1 MALQPRRAR
10 DNRAA
15 RSHADG
21 ADDTDADAD
30 AAALRE
36 LRREARAARMLEAD
50 ELAAL
55 LQRSARGERASQDR
69 IVAANLALV
78 IRLADQRSGQGLPV
92 LDLIQEGS
100 LGLVEAVRTFD
111 GADPSAF
118 AGFAEREVGGRMDA
132 AIEAEAAAVRD
143 GQLLVAA
150 ATDYERIELI
160 LHRELKR
167 TPTERDIAEK
177 LEWTVERTRYIAEVV
192 TDARRRHDEELMAFI
207 DPEALDFDEHTEL
220 DA

>member
-1 MALQPRRAR
+1 MTIAR
-10 DNRAA
+10 QGR
-15 RSHADG
+15 
-21 ADDTDADAD
+21 T
-30 AAALRE
+30 LTE
-36 LRREARAARMLEAD
+36 LTTPTPTLTLTQRHCASCGGRRAARMLQAD
-50 ELAAL
+50 ELATL

-111 GADPSAF
+111 GADPRAF

-150 ATDYERIELI
+150 ATDYERTELI

-167 TPTERDIAEK
+167 APTERDIAEK